1 MNQPNAN
8 DIWLTASECANRMGL
23 TIRALRLYERFG
35 LLKPKRTQKKR
46 TFASRG
52 VTPQGCDVYEV
63 TYENGKL
70 GWIFALAPDG
80 RFKHTHFQ
88 LWL

>member
-1 MNQPNAN
+1 
-8 DIWLTASECANRMGL
+8 
-23 TIRALRLYERFG
+23 
-35 LLKPKRTQKKR
+35 
-46 TFASRG
+46 
-52 VTPQGCDVYEV
+52 V

-80 RFKHTHFQ
+80 RFKHIHFQ